1 MTKPD
6 IGHNSEVDA
15 SQLRSIVERVER
27 LQSER
32 KELADGIA
40 DVYAEARGNGF
51 DVKVLCEVV
60 KIRAQDRDKRREF
73 TEILD
78 LYLGE
83 LGVS

>member
-51 DVKVLCEVV
+51 DVKVLREVV

>member
-1 MTKPD
+1 MSKPD

-51 DVKVLCEVV
+51 DVKVLREVV